1 MRRLNAFSPPNEAVM
16 RVPTHSSAQQVE
28 TLQSMESV
36 GRELLN
42 IAVEIG
48 LGRSANIV
56 IREND
61 EPALV
66 AQ

>member
-1 MRRLNAFSPPNEAVM
+1 
-16 RVPTHSSAQQVE
+16 
-28 TLQSMESV
+28 MESV

-48 LGRSANIV
+48 HGRCANIV

-61 EPALV
+61 EPAVV
-66 AQ
+66 AMQFA